1 MNVLI
6 NLLEATIST
15 YGLSELCNIKNKKFF
30 YIANILITFI
40 VTQFFDYIDANFLPL
55 TVIDAVVWYIVVCIF
70 TKKQFVYNLFMVI
83 LVNMFCGICAVL
95 PIMFVYHYNRIL
107 AGFAAKIIQFCLTY
121 GFIKFKKRYTYLEN
135 KHLFMII
142 LIIFFCDCISGFQD
156 ELIVNNTYTINNIL
170 TNIFVIIIICI
181 TLFFFYLIEDSIIE
195 KERIAKK
202 YEEQKY
208 QNLTYDFMKSTKDE
222 LNRLEH
228 KMTYQILLIQDFL
241 DKGYDE
247 KARQMINHYI
257 DDIHRVNHTIFT
269 GNELLDASLTL
280 KMKDLSYDVVP
291 CFTISKNA
299 FYDNVQFVN
308 LILDLL
314 DEIKTKNINFI
325 LKEENGFCIVQCTS
339 KNMIIQQDDIQ
350 NILANYSDLMCRY
363 KLSQQNDIHILTLKV
378 GMITL

>member
-291 CFTISKNA
+291 CFTISKNE

-308 LILDLL
+308 FILDLL
-314 DEIKTKNINFI
+314 DEIKTKNVNFI
-325 LKEENGFCIVQCTS
+325 LKEENGFCVVQCVS
-339 KNMIIQQDDIQ
+339 KTMIIQQDDIQ
-350 NILANYSDLMCRY
+350 NILAHYPDLMFRY
-363 KLSQQNDIHILTLKV
+363 KISQQNDIHILTLKV
-378 GMITL
+378 GMIIL